1 MSALDISLDDIIK
14 QRQPQKKPAPKKA
27 PPRAAPKAR
36 GGAGT
41 QQRRQQTQNARKQ
54 QRGAAADRR
63 RGMDVDDRGGGRA
76 SIFERLGGGAADDAT
91 VTVRNVGAV
100 DSDEVVLAF
109 MIPPRRTGVPT
120 PKKQLLDFERV
131 HVAKGASVDVSFEI
145 NAEQLELVSADGVR
159 AHHAGR
165 YTLLFTNGVDANAS
179 VVVTVE

>member
-76 SIFERLGGGAADDAT
+76 SIFERLGGAAADDAT
-91 VTVRNVGAV
+91 VTVRNVPFDVLERGAR
-100 DSDEVVLAF
+100 A
-109 MIPPRRTGVPT
+109 PPRRARDRADPAPRRSELQELFAKVGKAAVS
-120 PKKQLLDFERV
+120 
-131 HVAKGASVDVSFEI
+131 VA
-145 NAEQLELVSADGVR
+145 
-159 AHHAGR
+159 
-165 YTLLFTNGVDANAS
+165 
-179 VVVTVE
+179 